1 MRVRGTYGDVRSGM
15 GGVWFGVGSCGVRF
29 LVKGVLVGYDLW
41 DVGFRFRV
49 WEVICGL
56 RPRGEE

>member
-1 MRVRGTYGDVRSGM
+1 MEC
-15 GGVWFGVGSCGVRF
+15 GGCCLAGVGSCGVRF